1 MLARRVFTCLALV
14 AIATTALGQES
25 PQPDG
30 PAVDAASPTSF
41 EFEEASEEYTVRNR
55 NGQLETKT
63 RSRRIPAQTYYSPNL
78 KASFRAEWMYLDR
91 NGSRT
96 NFWGA
101 RIAHLDFN
109 SPLNALG
116 VVAGDVITRLDGVG
130 ISSGMYR
137 ESGRAWQIV
146 ELENHYSLTEVRFV
160 IHNNPIVRSG
170 QINLDPSPPGDDFDG
185 GGALPP

>member
-1 MLARRVFTCLALV
+1 MLARPFFTVLALL
-14 AIATTALGQES
+14 ALATTALGQDS

-41 EFEEASEEYTVRNR
+41 EFAEASEEYTVRTS
-55 NGQLETKT
+55 NGRLETKT
-63 RSRRIPAQTYYSPNL
+63 RRRRIPVQTYYSPNL

-109 SPLNALG
+109 SPLNAIG
-116 VVAGDVITRLDGVG
+116 VVAGDVVTRLDGES
-130 ISSGMYR
+130 ISSGMHR
-137 ESGRAWQIV
+137 ESGQAWQIG

-160 IHNNPIVRSG
+160 IHNNLIVRSG
-170 QINLDPSPPGDDFDG
+170 QINLDPSPPGDNFDG
-185 GGALPP
+185 GGALAP